1 MQFGLVDRSR
11 YLADHLV
18 DKIRFLPGIVMT
30 FKHPSSFYPDLSD
43 ERLAKIAEPLLDIRY
58 STIQE
63 MSSAFDDSYT
73 KETAV
78 FGRSRNLLI
87 HLCTSNK
94 YPWLSLANPGMDVT
108 FRIGNVPCRFFRDDP
123 ESPEK
128 PGFFKRNGADDL
140 LPIDEDDPVMWR
152 FVVEKAMTDEDEDRV
167 FFIGYNAFQE
177 RVSQWAYGAS
187 GPVLHSV
194 DSETPS
200 SKELPPAE
208 VGLHEDSI
216 DKSNT
221 AQTE

>member
-1 MQFGLVDRSR
+1 
-11 YLADHLV
+11 
-18 DKIRFLPGIVMT
+18 MT
-30 FKHPSSFYPDLSD
+30 FKHPSSFYQELSD

-63 MSSAFDDSYT
+63 MSSPYDDTYT
-73 KETAV
+73 QETAV

-87 HLCTSNK
+87 HLCMSGK
-94 YPWLSLANPGMDVT
+94 YQWLSLANAAMDLT

-123 ESPEK
+123 ESPSK

-140 LPIDEDDPVMWR
+140 FSIDENAPVMWR

-177 RVSQWAYGAS
+177 KVSQWAYGAS
-187 GPVLHSV
+187 GPVLHTV
-194 DSETPS
+194 DSDTPA
-200 SKELPPAE
+200 SKELRPAE
-208 VGLHEDSI
+208 VGVREDSI
-216 DKSNT
+216 DKSDK